1 MCLME
6 VCHTHAILALRG
18 RRKRIF
24 YFFLTAMTSLMLMRW
39 SIASTTWHLTTPHAV
54 IFGFNHQV
62 DGKKTKSRSTLEGIY
77 RGKDIVN
84 EILPRIIGVSFEEI
98 NQWIRCNKAFKTE
111 KESPALWHIMCDAE
125 VIRKNDL
132 RFDENLSVGEDLSF
146 FCTYL
151 LYEQSVG
158 YLDEY
163 LYTYILRDGG
173 ANLQNQSNARK
184 RIENKTKLISA
195 RLKLDELALQLYGA
209 DIHKYWEGTL
219 VLSCI
224 QAGLCM
230 AKDKN
235 GNMRNNYLLYKKI
248 VNIDVVKDACM
259 DFKPLKA

>member
-1 MCLME
+1 M
-6 VCHTHAILALRG
+6 
-18 RRKRIF
+18 
-24 YFFLTAMTSLMLMRW
+24 
-39 SIASTTWHLTTPHAV
+39 
-54 IFGFNHQV
+54 

-230 AKDKN
+230 AKDKMETCETTIYYTKN
-235 GNMRNNYLLYKKI
+235 CQYRCGERCLHGFQTSKGLKSIPFRLLSKVWGGYFI
-248 VNIDVVKDACM
+248 HSFPINT
-259 DFKPLKA
+259 

>member
-1 MCLME
+1 M
-6 VCHTHAILALRG
+6 
-18 RRKRIF
+18 
-24 YFFLTAMTSLMLMRW
+24 
-39 SIASTTWHLTTPHAV
+39 
-54 IFGFNHQV
+54 

-98 NQWIRCNKAFKTE
+98 NQWIRCNKALKTE

>member
-1 MCLME
+1 M
-6 VCHTHAILALRG
+6 
-18 RRKRIF
+18 
-24 YFFLTAMTSLMLMRW
+24 
-39 SIASTTWHLTTPHAV
+39 
-54 IFGFNHQV
+54 

-230 AKDKN
+230 AKDKKWKHAKQLFIIQKN
-235 GNMRNNYLLYKKI
+235 CQYRCGERCLHGFQTSKGLKSIPFRLLSKVWGGILYILFLLTPKR
-248 VNIDVVKDACM
+248 
-259 DFKPLKA
+259 FLKGYRI

>member
-1 MCLME
+1 M
-6 VCHTHAILALRG
+6 
-18 RRKRIF
+18 
-24 YFFLTAMTSLMLMRW
+24 
-39 SIASTTWHLTTPHAV
+39 
-54 IFGFNHQV
+54 

-77 RGKDIVN
+77 RCKDIVN

-163 LYTYILRDGG
+163 
-173 ANLQNQSNARK
+173 
-184 RIENKTKLISA
+184 
-195 RLKLDELALQLYGA
+195 
-209 DIHKYWEGTL
+209 
-219 VLSCI
+219 
-224 QAGLCM
+224 M
-230 AKDKN
+230 
-235 GNMRNNYLLYKKI
+235 
-248 VNIDVVKDACM
+248 
-259 DFKPLKA
+259 